1 MLLLLIRAYI
11 PKEIQVIIEGF
22 DFASYIYGYI
32 PFKKLSIYSHFMSR
46 FEFNLNNSSLE
57 VVGMEY
63 GSTIVNIFPLMIFT
77 FIMIL
82 ITLSIF
88 PIRFLLSKCR
98 ECQRWSC
105 LLKTL
110 IWIFDKLYKTMIFG
124 CFIRNTL
131 EMSQFFII
139 SSINEIYD
147 SNTTNSNRFIS
158 FLFAICMLLFYLLI
172 IGVVSYLALSSYRL
186 NENEHNKLEE
196 VFRGM
201 KLEKSTNF
209 MYQFFYLED

>member
-1 MLLLLIRAYI
+1 
-11 PKEIQVIIEGF
+11 
-22 DFASYIYGYI
+22 
-32 PFKKLSIYSHFMSR
+32 
-46 FEFNLNNSSLE
+46 
-57 VVGMEY
+57 
-63 GSTIVNIFPLMIFT
+63 
-77 FIMIL
+77 
-82 ITLSIF
+82 
-88 PIRFLLSKCR
+88 
-98 ECQRWSC
+98 
-105 LLKTL
+105 
-110 IWIFDKLYKTMIFG
+110 MIFG

-201 KLEKSTNF
+201 KLEKKHK
-209 MYQFFYLED
+209 FYVSVLLFRRLIFVVLIVTLTSLLSRILAVILTVIQAVYIIYL